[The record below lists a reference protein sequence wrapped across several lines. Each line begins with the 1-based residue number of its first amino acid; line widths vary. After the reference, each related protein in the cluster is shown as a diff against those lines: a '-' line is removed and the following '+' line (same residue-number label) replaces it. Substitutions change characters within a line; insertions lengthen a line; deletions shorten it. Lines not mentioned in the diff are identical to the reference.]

1 MQYQFKL
8 PLSIYIY
15 IHIYTALENK
25 FSEEMMTSFMRYVNE
40 EKKNMLLL
48 QTKTQKSSGPPAD
61 GKKD

>member
-1 MQYQFKL
+1 
-8 PLSIYIY
+8 
-15 IHIYTALENK
+15 
-25 FSEEMMTSFMRYVNE
+25 MMTSFMRYVNE